1 MRRGAGFSLLE
12 LMVVLSI
19 IGILVSIAIPGFG
32 YLAAS
37 TKVKGASTELYL
49 ALIRARSESVK
60 RNRGV
65 QVIATSGDETR
76 WDEGWRV
83 IADQN
88 NDGDYDDTASDD
100 DRLIAEQGV
109 LQRVTITMATDNVVY
124 RPTGRISGAAQPA
137 FDISSEDTEYDNL
150 ERCVSADLTGKPYI
164 KTEGC

>member
-60 RNRGV
+60 RNRSV
-65 QVIATSGDETR
+65 QVVATSGDETR
-76 WDEGWRV
+76 WNEGWRV

-88 NDGDYDDTASDD
+88 NDGDYDDTAADQ
-100 DRLIAEQGV
+100 DRIIVEQGE
-109 LQRVTITMATDNVVY
+109 LQRVTITMAVDNVVY
-124 RPTGRISGAAQPA
+124 RPTGRIANAAKPE

-150 ERCVSADLTGKPYI
+150 ERCVSADLTGKPFI
-164 KTEGC
+164 KTAGC

>member
-1 MRRGAGFSLLE
+1 MRRAAGFSLLE

-65 QVIATSGDETR
+65 QVLATSGDEDR
-76 WDEGWRV
+76 WHEGWRV

-88 NDGDYDDTASDD
+88 NDGDFDDTATDD
-100 DRLIAEQGV
+100 DRIIAEQGE
-109 LQRVTITMATDNVVY
+109 LRRVTITMAADNVVY
-124 RPTGRISGAAQPA
+124 RPTGRISNAAKPE
-137 FDISSEDTEYDNL
+137 FDVSSEDTEYDNL
-150 ERCVSADLTGKPYI
+150 QRCVSADLTGKPYI

>member
-1 MRRGAGFSLLE
+1 MPRGAGFSLLE

-19 IGILVSIAIPGFG
+19 MGILLAMAVPGFG
-32 YLAAS
+32 YLSAS

-65 QVIATSGDETR
+65 QVLATSGDETR
-76 WDEGWRV
+76 WHEGWRV

-88 NDGDYDDTASDD
+88 NDGDFSDTASDD
-100 DRLIAEQGV
+100 DRIIVEQGE
-109 LQRVTITMATDNVVY
+109 LQRVTITMAEDNVVY
-124 RPTGRISGAAQPA
+124 RPTGRISNAAKPE
-137 FDISSEDTEYDNL
+137 FDVASEDTEYDNL
-150 ERCVSADLTGKPYI
+150 QRCVSADLTGKPYI